1 MIVCSR
7 CGKKFDSGL
16 DYRWHF
22 DKHINEWWEAEDK
35 QKYIRETTIHKI

>member
-7 CGKKFDSGL
+7 CGEKFDNGL

-22 DKHINEWWEAEDK
+22 DIHLDEWWESEDK
-35 QKYIRETTIHKI
+35 EKYIRETTIHKI